1 MNRIY
6 RSIWNATLGTWVAA
20 PETARCS
27 GANCASESSACGQP
41 EQHPQMRF
49 HLVVA
54 AIVTLFGTAAVS
66 TSAHAICSTA
76 GSNVTCSGA
85 ANPLAPSYS
94 NGANNLQVTV
104 NPGATLGTLLGVGG
118 TTLTLTGTNIT
129 LTSNGTI
136 APDVLSSGNLSIQ
149 STGVRMGN
157 AAASTQTVTNNGS
170 MLGTR
175 GMSLNTL
182 TGMALAVQ
190 NGTGGT
196 TNIINTGTMGTSS
209 LAGGGT
215 LPAADA
221 GVIAAYGG
229 AQVYVNNSGSIT
241 GRVALG
247 SSLNGNVFENSG
259 QITGSVSLGENSTN
273 QFIATT
279 GSSVSGTG
287 GSGQAVDVNIGGS
300 VINFAATGTV
310 DGGAGGT
317 NTLVLQN
324 GFGNT
329 PFGSGSVSSTTY
341 KNFSKLVVNGG
352 TWSIQGPIISGST
365 STELNGGIAQIS
377 DALAFGTGSVS
388 ANGGTL
394 TSQVPSLSVGNDFL
408 LGSDGLKV
416 SGDSNMLTLTG
427 RIVGSGALTKTG
439 TGILYLSNA
448 SNVFTG
454 GVNLKGGTLSLG
466 NAGALSSGA
475 VSVTEASTL
484 EFTTP
489 ITVVSNDITL
499 GAELNVQGGAN
510 AVNLVGNITGTGTL
524 NKQGTGV
531 LVLSGANNFSG
542 GLGLGGGNVVFDNAA
557 AVGSGTL
564 SVSGNSTLT
573 NTAAVTLGNNIALNS
588 NTLALASANATTLS
602 GTISGS
608 GGQLIKQ
615 GTGDLTLG
623 GANTFGGGVQLQAGK
638 LIIGSDAALG
648 SGQLQ
653 AADGTTLD
661 TNAAR
666 IVTNNVALGGNVTVA
681 GSNDLTLT
689 GNVSGNSGSLT
700 KNGAGTLTLGGN
712 STYGGGVALNAGTL
726 LVSNYGALGT
736 GALTTAAGT
745 TLGATTVPGSGVTLT
760 NLVNLN
766 GDLTLNG
773 PNNLSLSGVVSGT
786 GNLIKNGN
794 SIVQLAAAN
803 TFQGDTILNAGTLY
817 VSNAGGLS
825 QGSLIANGGTLDAA
839 SAVTIANAITLNG
852 AMAVG
857 GLSNMA
863 LQGVIEGTGS
873 LVKGGAAN
881 LTLTGANTYTGG
893 TSLNGGT
900 LTLGN
905 AGAIGTGDLTVGGG
919 ATLATTASMN
929 LGNALYLNAGLTLA
943 GNDDLT
949 LGGVIDGAGGLT
961 KTGTGELTLSGAN
974 SYAGGTQLNGGTL
987 VVGSSTALG
996 SGALSAAANTSLQS
1010 NSAVSLSNSISLAG
1024 NLNVQGSSDL
1034 TLNGVI
1040 GGNSGSLAKQGT
1052 GTLTLGGNNTFTGDT
1067 LVNGGSLKMASTGHL
1082 ASGQVTVVSGA
1093 TLGGSGTLA
1102 GHVDIQAGATLA
1114 PGASNGTGALTVGS
1128 LNMAQGSHLA
1138 MALGAP
1144 GADFQTPGQGTS
1156 VSVTG
1161 NLELN
1166 GVTLSLA
1173 DAGGFGPGL
1182 YRLFDYGGTLTMS
1195 NGGFAAKPTSST
1207 IQFLTADKKIN
1218 LINTQGLTLNV
1229 WNANGQ
1235 ASSTAMGG
1243 GSGTWSNTAAV
1254 WTDATGSLTAPMLP
1268 QPGFAIFGGTSGT
1281 VTLDG
1286 TAGAVQATGLQF
1298 ASDGYRLNGDALT
1311 LVADAGHAA
1320 PVEIRVGD
1328 GSGASSAWTATLD
1341 NVLAGSDGLKKTGAG
1356 TLVLNGSNTYSGGTT
1371 VAAGKLSVG
1380 SDHNL
1385 GNTAGALT
1393 LDGGTVQVTGTAFSS
1408 NGSRNW
1414 ALGSTGGG
1422 IDIADAANSFTL
1434 SSALTGNGSLLKTGA
1449 GTLTLTGA
1457 NNYSGTTTIDA
1468 GKLVASVA
1476 NLGSGAIINNADLEL
1491 SQVSDAT
1498 LTQSLSGSGT
1508 FTKTGAGKLTLAG
1521 ANSSTGTTVI
1531 SAGTLVASSAN
1542 LASGAITNNA
1552 ALELNQ
1558 ASDVTLAQS
1567 ISGSGT
1573 FTKTGAGKLTL
1584 AGANT
1589 ATGETVISAGTLVA
1603 SAANLASGAISNNAA
1618 LELNQTSDATLTQSI
1633 SGSGTFTKTGAGK
1646 LTLAGA
1652 NSSTGTTVVSA
1663 GTLVAS
1669 AANLASGAI
1678 TNNAALELNQV
1689 SDAAMAQAI
1698 SGSGSLTKTGAG
1710 TLTLT
1715 GDSSNYNGST
1725 LIANGLLLLGG
1736 NGKLGGSLTVAS
1748 GATLAST
1755 GSVGSAG
1762 RTVTVQSGATIA
1774 AGDASSAY
1782 GTLRVAGDLVLEQGA
1797 TYQVKADPNSSAS
1810 SLIKVAGS
1818 ATLAGSVLHV
1828 GNESN
1833 AASDFQVGKTYTI
1846 LQASQINGTFSAAA
1860 SNFAYLNVGLDYLKT
1875 SGTTTDVTL
1884 TLERNDTA
1892 FASQAQTPNQASAAT
1907 AIESLPRTHQLY
1919 KYVQTLATGAPA
1931 AVFASL
1937 SGDVQASVGGSLVG
1951 LGAFAPSVSGQHLR
1965 NNITAGFRAG
1975 APVAQSDGPLPAS
1988 AWPSSKA
1995 LPAWAEVVGHWQRYD
2010 GDGNAAQLKQR
2021 TTGLFLGMD
2030 QEVGTSGWRL
2040 GGSLGYTQ
2048 ADGKVADRSS
2058 ESDVNSYSA
2067 AVYGGK
2073 SFGTGTGPRIN
2084 VLGGLA
2090 YTWHDIE
2097 TTRKVQ
2103 SLGQTL
2109 KADYS
2114 AQTAQLFAEVGYAIG
2129 QYDKVGFEPFV
2140 GVSLGQQRTGSFHE
2154 RGGFAA
2160 LQGRSS
2166 TDDLA
2171 STTLGLRVHS
2181 DFQLAGKEGRMRA
2194 TVGWRHAFGDLAQ
2207 SKTMAFEGGQNFTV
2221 AGTPLARNT
2230 AVLGLE
2236 ADVALS
2242 RSAALVLGYQGEM
2255 GSGQRDH
2262 SASVKLRW
2270 AF

>member
-1 MNRIY
+1 M
-6 RSIWNATLGTWVAA
+6 
-20 PETARCS
+20 
-27 GANCASESSACGQP
+27 
-41 EQHPQMRF
+41 
-49 HLVVA
+49 
-54 AIVTLFGTAAVS
+54 
-66 TSAHAICSTA
+66 
-76 GSNVTCSGA
+76 
-85 ANPLAPSYS
+85 
-94 NGANNLQVTV
+94 
-104 NPGATLGTLLGVGG
+104 
-118 TTLTLTGTNIT
+118 
-129 LTSNGTI
+129 
-136 APDVLSSGNLSIQ
+136 
-149 STGVRMGN
+149 
-157 AAASTQTVTNNGS
+157 
-170 MLGTR
+170 
-175 GMSLNTL
+175 
-182 TGMALAVQ
+182 
-190 NGTGGT
+190 
-196 TNIINTGTMGTSS
+196 
-209 LAGGGT
+209 
-215 LPAADA
+215 
-221 GVIAAYGG
+221 
-229 AQVYVNNSGSIT
+229 
-241 GRVALG
+241 
-247 SSLNGNVFENSG
+247 
-259 QITGSVSLGENSTN
+259 
-273 QFIATT
+273 
-279 GSSVSGTG
+279 
-287 GSGQAVDVNIGGS
+287 
-300 VINFAATGTV
+300 
-310 DGGAGGT
+310 
-317 NTLVLQN
+317 
-324 GFGNT
+324 
-329 PFGSGSVSSTTY
+329 
-341 KNFSKLVVNGG
+341 
-352 TWSIQGPIISGST
+352 
-365 STELNGGIAQIS
+365 
-377 DALAFGTGSVS
+377 
-388 ANGGTL
+388 
-394 TSQVPSLSVGNDFL
+394 PSLSVGNDFS
-408 LGSDGLKV
+408 LGSNGLKV
-416 SGDSNMLTLTG
+416 SGDSNVLTLAGQIT
-427 RIVGSGALTKTG
+427 GSGALTKTG
-439 TGILYLSNA
+439 TGTLFLNNA
-448 SNVFTG
+448 SNNFTG
-454 GVNLKGGTLSLG
+454 GVTLNGGTLSLVS
-466 NAGALSSGA
+466 AGALSSGA
-475 VSVTEASTL
+475 VSVTGASTL

-510 AVNLVGNITGTGTL
+510 AVNLAGNITGTGTL

-557 AVGSGTL
+557 AVGSGTV

-602 GTISGS
+602 GTISGF

-857 GLSNMA
+857 GLSNMT

-905 AGAIGTGDLTVGGG
+905 AGAIGTGDLSVGGG

-929 LGNALYLNAGLTLA
+929 LGNALHLNAGLTLA

-1010 NSAVSLSNSISLAG
+1010 NTAVSLSNSISLAG

-1040 GGNSGSLAKQGT
+1040 GGNSGSLTKQGT

-1082 ASGQVTVVSGA
+1082 ASGQVTVASGA

-1320 PVEIRVGD
+1320 PIEIRVGD

-1371 VAAGKLSVG
+1371 VAAGTLSVS
-1380 SDHNL
+1380 SDSNL
-1385 GNTAGALT
+1385 GHSSGALT

-1414 ALGSTGGG
+1414 GLGSTGGG

-1521 ANSSTGTTVI
+1521 ANTSTGTTVISAGTLVASAANLASGAITNNAALELNQASDAAMAQAISGSGSLTKTGAGKLTLAGANTSTGTTVI

-1558 ASDVTLAQS
+1558 ASDATLAQS

-1584 AGANT
+1584 AGTNT
-1589 ATGETVISAGTLVA
+1589 ATGETVVSAGTLVA

-1652 NSSTGTTVVSA
+1652 NSSTGTTVISA
-1663 GTLVAS
+1663 GTLMAS
-1669 AANLASGAI
+1669 ATNLASGAI
-1678 TNNAALELNQV
+1678 TNNAALELNQA

-1774 AGDASSAY
+1774 AGDASAAY

-1919 KYVQTLATGAPA
+1919 KYVQTLPTGAPA

-2030 QEVGTSGWRL
+2030 EEVGTSGWRL